1 MKANKRSDILN
12 QSYDSGGQM
21 YNSNQLNFEE
31 LGGGLDYGD
40 ENFGGGDGNNQM
52 VQ

>member
-12 QSYDSGGQM
+12 QSYDSGN
-21 YNSNQLNFEE
+21 NSNQLNFEE

-40 ENFGGGDGNNQM
+40 ENFGGGDGSNQM